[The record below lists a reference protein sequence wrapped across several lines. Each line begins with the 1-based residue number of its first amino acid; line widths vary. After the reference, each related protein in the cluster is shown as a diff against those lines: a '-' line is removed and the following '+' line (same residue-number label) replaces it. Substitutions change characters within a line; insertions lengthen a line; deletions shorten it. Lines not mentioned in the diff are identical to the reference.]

1 MLIISCHEPYSS
13 VSFWLFGEC
22 PFEANEFSVSKVNCD
37 GDTLLSTKK
46 ELKISLFFK
55 NQQCTC
61 LNLWTGSIDK
71 HDHVISWNKDVLSQ
85 VSWLEHLFQ
94 EVPLM

>member
-22 PFEANEFSVSKVNCD
+22 PFETNEFSVSKVNCG

-46 ELKISLFFK
+46 RVEDFTIFK
-55 NQQCTC
+55 NQQCTY
-61 LNLWTGSIDK
+61 LNLWTRSIDK
-71 HDHVISWNKDVLSQ
+71 NDHVISWNKDLLSQ

-94 EVPLM
+94 EVLLM